1 VNKEASQTRDYCIAK
16 SAMLRAARP
25 GSSLRKERLL
35 GMTNRRERLLGMT
48 NRRERLLGRQ
58 TGGSAFGM
66 TSKLDRNF
74 TWNALDR
81 NT

>member
-1 VNKEASQTRDYCIAK
+1 MNKEASQTRDYCIAK

-35 GMTNRRERLLGMT
+35 GMTNRRERLLG
-48 NRRERLLGRQ
+48 RQ
-58 TGGSAFGM
+58 TGGSAFGI